1 METKN
6 DTYIPGATPFMS
18 VPPGA
23 TLKEE
28 LLERG
33 IKQNAFAQAINMS
46 PSHLSEL
53 IKGKIRLTPRI
64 AYKLEETLNIDAV
77 FWLNAQAQYEHD
89 VRTLARQNQIAA
101 QPRPKEPLRLIV
113 EHKTYSFRGEEY
125 PYVHS
130 TYENSTTGERI
141 TTSELHEMNMSQVY
155 NLYRAAHG
163 MPMNGRRP
171 TTSEKSHRQTT
182 QTKET

>member
-1 METKN
+1 MATKN
-6 DTYIPGATPFMS
+6 DTYIPGTTPFMS

-33 IKQNAFAQAINMS
+33 IKQNAFAKAINMS

-53 IKGKIRLTPRI
+53 IRGRIRLTQHI
-64 AYKLEETLNIDAV
+64 AYKLEEALKIDAV

-89 VRTLARQNQIAA
+89 LRTLARRNQSVA
-101 QPRPKEPLRLIV
+101 QPRQGEPLRLIV
-113 EHKTYSFRGEEY
+113 EHKTFSFRGEEY

-130 TYENSTTGERI
+130 TYEDSTTGERI
-141 TTSELHEMNMSQVY
+141 TTSELDEMNMSQVY

-171 TTSEKSHRQTT
+171 MTREKSAR
-182 QTKET
+182 K